1 MNDPYNSLVIEVQ
14 THLTK
19 INEKI
24 NTICNN
30 LDKLEEKLIN
40 MEIKL
45 EANKLVNN
53 EKNENNNYKLSVLE
67 EKINGNNQKVN
78 DLNNIMMKHFAY
90 KSNNNNLHNNIP
102 QNNNLHNNI
111 PQNNIYY
118 KQKQNRNNYNRS
130 SKQICH
136 FFRPNVPNSCR
147 NGNDCDHLHVTNL
160 SNNNKR
166 YPKQQQQS
174 H

>member
-102 QNNNLHNNI
+102 QNNIPQNNIPHNNI
-111 PQNNIYY
+111 PQN
-118 KQKQNRNNYNRS
+118 QVS
-130 SKQICH
+130 TVL
-136 FFRPNVPNSCR
+136 PNPFAI
-147 NGNDCDHLHVTNL
+147 GNFNA
-160 SNNNKR
+160 K
-166 YPKQQQQS
+166 
-174 H
+174 